1 MPVQLSQAG
10 WQEPKVFVPL
20 ITDHRLSGLL
30 LNPNYRQSEMAHK
43 YLNQLS
49 HSGLFDPR
57 GTITVRYDPGDL
69 DR

>member
-1 MPVQLSQAG
+1 MPVQLKPGQLPVPND
-10 WQEPKVFVPL
+10 WVPL
-20 ITDHRLSGLL
+20 TTDHRLNGLL
-30 LNPNYRQSEMAHK
+30 SNPSCWQSEFG
-43 YLNQLS
+43 YPNQLS

>member
-1 MPVQLSQAG
+1 MIRFLNSPTATKWVVA
-10 WQEPKVFVPL
+10 KY
-20 ITDHRLSGLL
+20 LL
-30 LNPNYRQSEMAHK
+30 LAGLKGYKHPNH
-43 YLNQLS
+43 LS

>member
-1 MPVQLSQAG
+1 MNYESERRNRRTRSSGIVQLEASTDRAPINACG
-10 WQEPKVFVPL
+10 WQADLGRRYP
-20 ITDHRLSGLL
+20 
-30 LNPNYRQSEMAHK
+30 
-43 YLNQLS
+43 NQLS